1 MKKKTGCGCNTF
13 KYGGKVKKYD
23 FGGVVSELG
32 SVTSAVAPLAG
43 PAALPLTVIGGI
55 ASLAGG
61 LITAGKEKR
70 EAEALQ
76 KKEKMIQTQNLLLS
90 APMAKAGIW
99 NNPLRANM
107 KKYGGYANGLV
118 PTTHPTKLQETK
130 KPMFNDKYDFQYFNS
145 GGTHEQHPMGGIPIG
160 MSPDGK
166 MNTVQEGELAITDT
180 DGKKFI
186 VSNDIPFGKY
196 PGIPGF
202 IKGRTFAEA
211 FKSLDRTFKEKKD
224 LPSLMTKNDYKD
236 KLIRF
241 HEEEKE
247 KLIQAQQKKSKGTN
261 QFVYGGFPVNPNVV
275 NNLPPVQ
282 PENPEI
288 SLYQDEVLQESKL
301 PDYGNKPPKF
311 FSDDWFKQNESKID
325 AGLSIAGYGTQTAGL
340 ISSIIQRRQLK
351 QSKNIGYS
359 TQDPNIF
366 KENLVNRQQVI
377 RGIEGSQGAA
387 LQALKNSSSGDFGQY
402 ASNVAA
408 VQAGTGKAIGDAML
422 QANQLDTAEIARV
435 QQGKAGI
442 MELNNRNRFLSD
454 TTNLENEAAYN
465 AQRTAYGNAITQ
477 NIGNLGQSMVNYVIA
492 KKFSKEKEK
501 SGIAQAMTNK
511 G

>member
-32 SVTSAVAPLAG
+32 NLASSASVLTG
-43 PAALPLTVIGGI
+43 PAAPFVAVGGEFLSMIGGI
-55 ASLAGG
+55 ASA
-61 LITAGKEKR
+61 AKEKK

-76 KKEKMIQTQNLLLS
+76 KKEEMIKTQNLLLS

-107 KKYGGYANGLV
+107 KKYGGYANGIV

-241 HEEEKE
+241 HEEEKARMV
-247 KLIQAQQKKSKGTN
+247 QAQQKKSKGVN
-261 QFVYGGFPVNPNVV
+261 QFVYGGHPLDRELTTEEILAEDSLNPLKRYDSAADKAMN
-275 NNLPPVQ
+275 
-282 PENPEI
+282 E
-288 SLYQDEVLQESKL
+288 YMKKD
-301 PDYGNKPPKF
+301 PDKPKF
-311 FSDDWFKQNESKID
+311 FSEDWFKQNESKID
-325 AGLSIAGYGTQTAGL
+325 TGLSIAGYGTQTAGL

-377 RGIEGSQGAA
+377 RGIEGSQGTA

-442 MELNNRNRFLSD
+442 MELNNRNRFLAD

-511 G
+511 